1 MKKKYVALL
10 LLPALLVGCG
20 KKDAN
25 QKPIEK
31 EQEITESSSSMGTND
46 SKDIKDVK
54 TDDIKTKEEDDMSIN
69 DKSDSEETEDDASED
84 VEDLDNE

>member
-10 LLPALLVGCG
+10 LLPALLAGCG

-54 TDDIKTKEEDDMSIN
+54 TDDIKTKEEDDMSIIN
-69 DKSDSEETEDDASED
+69 ENENKTEDDAADEAKDS
-84 VEDLDNE
+84 DNN